1 MLLENDLNDLLVS
14 FPTLPEGLLRACA
27 VRGDVNAAK
36 SWFSTLVS
44 NGCLDDMEGSGS
56 RLGQWINMD
65 QLYHVIVWFSCE
77 ALWFPIFMD
86 GYTLFHAKEIWQK
99 IMRFFFHPLGDCPSK
114 PGISLLTEVIH
125 PVPSP
130 TIAWLVPS
138 YEQAVVFKRLF
149 GLAGWCC
156 LGIYWYKIQIR

>member
-1 MLLENDLNDLLVS
+1 MLLENDLNDLLAS

-65 QLYHVIVWFSCE
+65 QLLYIYIYSFDVLVKHCDSLY
-77 ALWFPIFMD
+77 LWM
-86 GYTLFHAKEIWQK
+86 
-99 IMRFFFHPLGDCPSK
+99 
-114 PGISLLTEVIH
+114 VIH
-125 PVPSP
+125 CFM
-130 TIAWLVPS
+130 
-138 YEQAVVFKRLF
+138 QR
-149 GLAGWCC
+149 
-156 LGIYWYKIQIR
+156 